1 MRRLSR
7 GFSLI
12 ELMLALA
19 ISLMLV
25 LGVAQVF
32 IAAKSTHLS
41 QRAAASMQEDAR
53 FALSKMIQDI
63 RMVGMFGCLEEI
75 ADASEG
81 AAFSVHRRMPVSWDN
96 AARNLTLVTANLGNQ
111 GGTPTWT
118 VVSDCKSYATAYS
131 KHRIAGEGE
140 VAFSVRQ
147 LSYQF
152 FRNEIRMTSSNTPAA
167 LVSNVRDFEVSF
179 GMAASATD
187 VAVSSYSNNPDDPAR
202 IRSVRLSLTLFDPAQ
217 RVSEQ
222 TFHVVAALRN
232 RLL

>member
-1 MRRLSR
+1 MRGLSR

-12 ELMLALA
+12 ELMLALT

-32 IAAKSTHLS
+32 IAANSTHLS

-53 FALSKMIQDI
+53 YVLSKMIQEI
-63 RMVGMFGCLEEI
+63 RMAGMFGCLHEI
-75 ADASEG
+75 TDASEG
-81 AAFSVHRRMPVSWDN
+81 AAFSAHRGMPVSWDG
-96 AARNLTLVTANLGNQ
+96 ATRHLSLVTANVGNH

-118 VVSDCKSYATAYS
+118 VVSDCKTYATAYS
-131 KHRIAGEGE
+131 KHRAADAGE
-140 VAFSVRQ
+140 VAFAVRR
-147 LSYQF
+147 LEYRF
-152 FRNEIRMTSSNTPAA
+152 HENEIRMTVSNQTAA
-167 LVSNVRDFEVSF
+167 VISNVRAFAVSF
-179 GMAASATD
+179 GLADSAMD
-187 VAVSSYSNNPDDPAR
+187 SAVSSYSDNPDDPAR

-217 RVSEQ
+217 RVREQ

>member
-41 QRAAASMQEDAR
+41 QRVAASMQEDAR

-81 AAFSVHRRMPVSWDN
+81 AAFSVHRRMPVSWDS
-96 AARNLTLVTANLGNQ
+96 AARNLTLVTANVGNQ
-111 GGTPTWT
+111 GTPTWT
-118 VVSDCKSYATAYS
+118 VVSDCKTYATAYS

-167 LVSNVRDFEVSF
+167 LVSNVRDLEVSF

-217 RVSEQ
+217 RVREQ